1 MNRDSFREISRLRQR
16 EAQALL
22 KTGHYPG
29 AYYLAGYAVE
39 CALKACIAR
48 QTRRNDFPNKKFAQR
63 AWTHDLEDLVRAAGL
78 GPELDQTKKQN
89 KTFELNWAAVK
100 DWSESVR
107 YESNISRARAKD
119 FLSACVSRK
128 HGILSWIRKR
138 W

>member
-1 MNRDSFREISRLRQR
+1 MNRDSFREISRLRQK

-48 QTRRNDFPNKKFAQR
+48 QTRRNDFPDKKFAEK
-63 AWTHDLEDLVRAAGL
+63 AWTHDLEQLVRAAGL
-78 GPELDQTKKQN
+78 APELEKAKKDGA
-89 KTFELNWAAVK
+89 FELNWAMVK
-100 DWSESVR
+100 DWSESSR
-107 YESNISRARAKD
+107 YESKISRDQAKN
-119 FLSACVSRK
+119 FYSACVSRK
-128 HGILSWIRKR
+128 HGILSWIKKR